1 MTIYPDPDS
10 EEALENET
18 MDLFRS
24 LDWDEVVNCYDEKFG
39 INGTLGRETSADVI
53 LVPRL
58 REALRTL
65 NPDIPPGAIEQAID
79 EILREV

>member
-18 MDLFRS
+18 MDLFRG
-24 LDWDEVVNCYDEKFG
+24 LDWNEVVNCYDEKFG

-53 LVPRL
+53 PW
-58 REALRTL
+58 T
-65 NPDIPPGAIEQAID
+65 
-79 EILREV
+79 